1 MCFVQ
6 YESKIIPKFRIN
18 TTNSKTF
25 LKNFKIKLLI
35 TFYKATE
42 IEYWYA
48 IPSER
53 NGVNVLGLVMF
64 CLTFGYVISQMGNNG
79 KILLDFFESLNE
91 ASTKLI
97 GIAML

>member
-53 NGVNVLGLVMF
+53 SN
-64 CLTFGYVISQMGNNG
+64 S
-79 KILLDFFESLNE
+79 
-91 ASTKLI
+91 
-97 GIAML
+97 